1 MLGVAVPAAA
11 LLFPTLLGH
20 NIVVAA
26 VVAEDAA
33 TKPAMMSARPPI
45 ELAFAVETVF
55 DLLIRQ
61 PPTLLSSLFLL
72 KLQSI

>member
-33 TKPAMMSARPPI
+33 T
-45 ELAFAVETVF
+45 E
-55 DLLIRQ
+55 
-61 PPTLLSSLFLL
+61 PTT
-72 KLQSI
+72 LQINN